1 MRLAL
6 ALTPALDAKPCAS
19 AMLEQLGVRVVD
31 RSTHQLIL
39 AMLRAAFQAG
49 GSA

>member
-6 ALTPALDAKPCAS
+6 ALAPTLDARLCA
-19 AMLEQLGVRVVD
+19 AAVLEQLGVRVMD
-31 RSTHQLIL
+31 RSTHRLIL

-49 GSA
+49 GAA